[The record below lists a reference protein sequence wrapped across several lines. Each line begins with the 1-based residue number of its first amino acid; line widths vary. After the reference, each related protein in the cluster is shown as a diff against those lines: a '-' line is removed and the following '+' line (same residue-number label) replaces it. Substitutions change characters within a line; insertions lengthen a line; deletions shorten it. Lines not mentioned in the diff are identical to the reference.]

1 MKKVLIITYSP
12 DHTFGGT
19 EIYAEKLIKIF
30 KELKWDVTEYSL
42 DVRDSF
48 AKMTKPDHKVVCPKL
63 PVNESCGLINLS
75 RLKKAKKELNDL
87 KKKYKFNLI
96 INNLG
101 DGFKWE
107 YIPKNE
113 ILIQHF
119 CIDYYRKITLFKNN
133 FFASIGRFLTYIFT
147 GFVDIMQYHDNVV
160 FFTNKDQEEANKVYG
175 KKFNS
180 YNINLTTLNYKEIN
194 AINKQARQQKL
205 VYVGRI
211 ENSQKNMK
219 YFSKVAKYLKYP
231 VDVYGRGKYTR
242 QIAIK
247 KNINYCGVL
256 KREKLF
262 STISNYTATLLL
274 SKYEGFPYAAIESLT
289 AGTPLISS
297 DTYCSAKL
305 LTKEKGLLVDIKQSP
320 KKCAE
325 QINDFLK
332 KTDIETM
339 SKKCTNFALKNLTN
353 KIFENKWKEIIK
365 NY

>member
-1 MKKVLIITYSP
+1 MIITYSP

-19 EIYAEKLIKIF
+19 EVYAEKLIKIF

-42 DVRDSF
+42 DLRDSF

-63 PVNESCGLINLS
+63 PVNESCRLIDLS

-133 FFASIGRFLTYIFT
+133 FFASIGRFLIYIFT

-274 SKYEGFPYAAIESLT
+274 SKYEGFPYTAIESLT

-332 KTDIETM
+332 KPILKLCQKNAQTLLLKILLIKFLKINE
-339 SKKCTNFALKNLTN
+339 KK
-353 KIFENKWKEIIK
+353 
-365 NY
+365 

>member
-48 AKMTKPDHKVVCPKL
+48 TKMAKPDHKVICPKL
-63 PVNESCGLINLS
+63 PINESYNLVNLS
-75 RLKKAKKELNDL
+75 HLKKAKRELNEI

-96 INNLG
+96 INNIG

-119 CIDYYRKITLFKNN
+119 CINYYRKITLFKNN
-133 FFASIGRFLTYIFT
+133 FFASIGRFLTYLFT
-147 GFVDIMQYHDNVV
+147 GFVDVMQRHDNVV
-160 FFTNKDQEEANKVYG
+160 FFTSKDQEEASRAYG
-175 KKFNS
+175 KKFNGH
-180 YNINLTTLNYKEIN
+180 NINLSTLNYKEIKT
-194 AINKQARQQKL
+194 INKQTRQQKL

-211 ENSQKNMK
+211 EQTQKNMK
-219 YFSKVAKYLKYP
+219 YFSKVARYLKYP
-231 VDVYGRGKYTR
+231 VDVYGRGDYTR
-242 QIAIK
+242 QIALK

-262 STISNYTATLLL
+262 STISGYTATLLL
-274 SKYEGFPYAAIESLT
+274 SKYEGFPYTGIESLT

-297 DTYCSAKL
+297 DTYSSAKL
-305 LTKEKGLLVDIKQSP
+305 LTKEKGLIVDIKKSP
-320 KKCAE
+320 KKCAN

-332 KTDIETM
+332 KANIETM
-339 SKKCTNFALKNLTN
+339 SKNCTNFALKNLTN
-353 KIFENKWKEIIK
+353 KVFENKWKEIIK